1 MTKKDLIGAL
11 LVSYGI
17 LNSIFGNALESDRG
31 IVIATICIV
40 VGCIVLNFESES
52 ETNINSNI

>member
-11 LVSYGI
+11 LVSYGV
-17 LNSIFGNALESDRG
+17 LNSIFGNALESASG
-31 IVIATICIV
+31 IIIATICIV
-40 VGCIVLNFESES
+40 VGCVIINFE

>member
-17 LNSIFGNALESDRG
+17 LNTIFGNALESEIG
-31 IVIATICIV
+31 IIIATICIV
-40 VGCIVLNFESES
+40 IGCVVLNFG

>member
-11 LVSYGI
+11 LVSYGV
-17 LNSIFGNALESDRG
+17 LNSIFGNALESASG
-31 IVIATICIV
+31 IIIATICIV
-40 VGCIVLNFESES
+40 VGCVVLNFES